1 MTYASRLAVALSW
14 VLIRRG
20 DAVGLV
26 AHNESVTNYIPP
38 QCTRSFWECAF
49 IGGVEPSGPTDL
61 AKVMLYLASL
71 RVKRCH
77 FVILSDCL
85 DFRTKFTSIARQ
97 LKRRRHQVRF
107 AYSRC
112 GRG

>member
-1 MTYASRLAVALSW
+1 MRATRSHLSW
-14 VLIRRG
+14 VLIRQS
-20 DAVGLV
+20 AVGLV

-38 QCTRSFWECAF
+38 QSTRSFWGIVRSLEAL
-49 IGGVEPSGPTDL
+49 EPSGPDL

-97 LKRRRHQVRF
+97 LTPTSSSVRF